1 MLVSRHS
8 LLALVPLV
16 LSAALALPAR
26 AQTNPVPAPATAAP
40 AAQPGDQRIERIRHE
55 DALTRVDEL
64 RVGGLTRSITVSPKN
79 GAPAYEIAP
88 TPGGENPTDARH
100 GSAGKSR
107 WHLLNF

>member
-1 MLVSRHS
+1 MRVLC
-8 LLALVPLV
+8 LLTLGAALV
-16 LSAALALPAR
+16 LPAR
-26 AQTNPVPAPATAAP
+26 AQTGVPLPPAAEAS

-64 RVGGLTRSITVSPKN
+64 RVGGQTRSITVSPKN

-88 TPGGENPTDARH
+88 LPGGDSPADARN

-107 WHLLNF
+107 WRILNF

>member
-8 LLALVPLV
+8 LLAL
-16 LSAALALPAR
+16 AALLLGAAWAPPTR
-26 AQTNPVPAPATAAP
+26 AQTNPAAPPATSAP

-64 RVGGLTRSITVSPKN
+64 RVGGLTRSITVMPKN
-79 GAPAYEIAP
+79 GAPTYQIAP
-88 TPGGENPTDARH
+88 TPGGENPADARN

-107 WHLLNF
+107 WQLLNF